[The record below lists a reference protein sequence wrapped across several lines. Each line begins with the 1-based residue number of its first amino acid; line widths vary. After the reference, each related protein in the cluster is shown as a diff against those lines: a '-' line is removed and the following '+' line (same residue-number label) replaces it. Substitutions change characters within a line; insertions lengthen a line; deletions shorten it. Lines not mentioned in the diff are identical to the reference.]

1 MTEDELR
8 QCWLP
13 ARNKIESYYSVRH
26 FKASAKLAD
35 LLGIDYTE
43 VGYYHKL
50 ILTDE
55 LKHTLKL
62 INGPY
67 SKTIIK
73 ILEVKKWPRSVAG
86 YHGRL

>member
-1 MTEDELR
+1 MTADELR

-13 ARNKIESYYSVRH
+13 ARDKIESYYSVRH
-26 FKASAKLAD
+26 FKASVKLAD

-43 VGYYHKL
+43 VGYYSKL

-55 LKHTLKL
+55 LKHTLRL

-73 ILEVKKWPRSVAG
+73 MLEIRNGPVV
-86 YHGRL
+86 